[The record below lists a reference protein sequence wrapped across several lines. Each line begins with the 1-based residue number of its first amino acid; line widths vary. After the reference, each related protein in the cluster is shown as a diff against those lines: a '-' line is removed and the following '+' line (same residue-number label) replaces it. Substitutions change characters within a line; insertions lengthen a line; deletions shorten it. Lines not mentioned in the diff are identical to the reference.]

1 MKKTIACIPVLL
13 LVFGLFSGCGNRARE
28 EKEYAIKA
36 QSLGELITQQ
46 ASACVSQS
54 KAYMAVWE
62 YARVSEV
69 DFQTAAKEMLGAET
83 RENKA
88 MMVEHKAMIE
98 NLLEELRDP
107 SSGFEST
114 YDRLAELHD
123 IYVKLHDLGME
134 PSDDMQKHMETV
146 DTLFDQILEKKR
158 ELDATLVVR

>member
-1 MKKTIACIPVLL
+1 MKKTFVCIPVLM

-28 EKEYAIKA
+28 EREYAIKA
-36 QSLGELITQQ
+36 QSLGELMAQQ

-69 DFQTAAKEMLGAET
+69 DFETAAKEMLGAET

-88 MMVEHKAMIE
+88 MMVEHKSMIE
-98 NLLEELRDP
+98 NLLEELSDP

-114 YDRLAELHD
+114 YDRLSELYD

-134 PSDDMQKHMETV
+134 PSDDMQRHMETV
-146 DTLFDQILEKKR
+146 DMLMDQVLEKKR
-158 ELDATLVVR
+158 ELDATIVVR

>member
-1 MKKTIACIPVLL
+1 MKKNSVCIPALL
-13 LVFGLFSGCGNRARE
+13 LVFGLFFGCGNRAQE
-28 EKEYAIKA
+28 EARYTIKA
-36 QSLGELITQQ
+36 QSLGELMVQQ

-69 DFQTAAKEMLGAET
+69 DFETAAKDMLGSET

-98 NLLEELRDP
+98 NLLEELSDP
-107 SSGFEST
+107 SSDFEST
-114 YDRLAELHD
+114 YDRLSELYN
-123 IYVKLHDLGME
+123 IYVKLHDLAMD

-146 DTLFDQILEKKR
+146 DTLMDQALEKKR